1 MHRLSRG
8 TPRRS
13 FALAQCPP
21 QRAIDDPVLRRT
33 FSPRERQRQV
43 VLLAQPILGYAQPRV
58 QPASGHGRNV
68 LERRQHVA
76 QRLDRQPQS
85 VQALGA
91 MVPADAA
98 PDPVRAA
105 IELLEHP
112 ADPHLAIHSEPG
124 QRVVQLPGGARA
136 AEPLHD
142 HPSGVEPCPLEQLE
156 QLGPHRARRSVGFR
170 CGVADQGLE
179 YVDFPAVVERPR
191 ERLQQASGT
200 PGPRL
205 SEGRRICPQYRP
217 HPPGQHSRPMDVL
230 GPDLSQCRQ
239 QRQQFATIGG
249 QDGAQPACTAGP
261 DREPA

>member
-21 QRAIDDPVLRRT
+21 QRAIDDPALRRS

-43 VLLAQPILGYAQPRV
+43 VLLAQPILGKAQPSV
-58 QPASGHGRNV
+58 QRASGHGRNV

-76 QRLDRQPQS
+76 QRLHRQPQS

-91 MVPADAA
+91 MVPSDAA
-98 PDPVRAA
+98 ADPARAA

-112 ADPHLAIHSEPG
+112 ADPHPAVHSEPG
-124 QRVVQLPGGARA
+124 QRVVQLPRGART
-136 AEPLHD
+136 AEPLRE
-142 HPSGVEPCPLEQLE
+142 HPSGVESCPIEQFE
-156 QLGPHRARRSVGFR
+156 QLGLHRTRRSVGFR
-170 CGVADQGLE
+170 CDVADQGLE

-191 ERLQQASGT
+191 ERLQQASGM
-200 PGPRL
+200 PGARL
-205 SEGRRICPQYRP
+205 SEGRRICPQYRT
-217 HPPGQHSRPMDVL
+217 HPPGQHARPMDVF
-230 GPDLSQCRQ
+230 GPDLFQRRQ
-239 QRQQFATIGG
+239 QCQQFATIGG

>member
-58 QPASGHGRNV
+58 QPASGHGRDV

-76 QRLDRQPQS
+76 QRLNRQPQS
-85 VQALGA
+85 VQARGA

-98 PDPVRAA
+98 PDPARAA
-105 IELLEHP
+105 IESLEHP
-112 ADPHLAIHSEPG
+112 AYLQPALHLEPG

-136 AEPLHD
+136 AEPSRH
-142 HPSGVEPCPLEQLE
+142 HPSGIEPCPLEQFE
-156 QLGPHRARRSVGFR
+156 QLGPHRARPSVDFR
-170 CGVADQGLE
+170 CDVADQGLE
-179 YVDFPAVVERPR
+179 YVGLPAVIERPC
-191 ERLQQASGT
+191 ERLQQSSGA
-200 PGPRL
+200 PGAGL
-205 SEGRRICPQYRP
+205 CEGRRVCPQYRP
-217 HPPGQHSRPMDVL
+217 HPPGQHACPMDVL
-230 GPDLSQCRQ
+230 GPHVPKCRQ
-239 QRQQFATIGG
+239 QRQQFAAIGG
-249 QDGAQPACTAGP
+249 HNGAQPACAAGT